1 MAKFVKRK
9 NIIIKSAGTLHLLGG
24 ITGPILTPFPC
35 DVDTILQLLITH
47 NEVYE
52 VTKDGRHIKLDRK
65 NYNKEIDAEPKRP
78 LVKEEPVLVSV
89 QDETVVLD
97 TETTTTKSEQIKEFK
112 NNKNRNDKKIKNN
125 K

>member
-97 TETTTTKSEQIKEFK
+97 AETTTTKSEQIKEFK
-112 NNKNRNDKKIKNN
+112 NNKNRNDKKNKNN